1 MSYIH
6 VPTLSPILEEEE
18 QLIDTRF
25 PPKNSKR
32 DKRRYKR
39 NIKRQRRAYFSKI
52 VEDKKWDDET
62 FLDDIHEWYFA

>member
-6 VPTLSPILEEEE
+6 VPTLPPILEEEE
-18 QLIDTRF
+18 QSVDTRF

-39 NIKRQRRAYFSKI
+39 NIKRQRRAYFRDA
-52 VEDKKWDDET
+52 VENKTWESDV
-62 FLDDIHEWYFA
+62 FLDDVYDWYFA